1 MVTAV
6 DGLDRFRVRAAAWL
20 DQNMPV
26 APPAWTARTAM
37 ASDEHDRF
45 SRQRMLQR
53 RLYDGGFAGLSFPV
67 AYGGQGLEPGYQR
80 AFAEEAI
87 GYEMPIRFSMP
98 TLGIIGATLLEF
110 GTEEQKRRHLPAMLS
125 GAELWVQFLSEPG
138 CGSDL
143 AGAVTTAIRDGDSWI
158 VRGSKVWSSA
168 AYGCDYA
175 LLLARTDWEVPKH
188 QGLTMFIVPTDAPGL
203 ELRRIRQVDGSREFC
218 EEFFDDVMLPV
229 DAVVGGVN
237 DGWTVAAR
245 LLAHERDSVGGG
257 SPYIGNVL
265 GHQAAVPPGP
275 RLAAEAIA
283 AGRGRDARA
292 RQLVGE
298 AHVLSTVATALVG
311 RIAAGT
317 GSDGYRGPAGA
328 VLKLYRGTTAM
339 RLATIGLELGGPAA
353 VVGSPTTGTEFLMRQ
368 SASLAGGSN
377 EMQRNLIAERLLGM
391 PREYAPDR
399 GVPFSQVRRSVT
411 PDGRPEGGSDG

>member
-1 MVTAV
+1 MTAET
-6 DGLDRFRVRAAAWL
+6 LDDFRPRAARWL
-20 DQNMPV
+20 AENMPV
-26 APPAWTARTAM
+26 APPGWTARGAM
-37 ASDEHDRF
+37 ASDEVDRF

-53 RLYDGGFAGLSFPV
+53 RLYDGGFAGLSFPS
-67 AYGGQGLEPGYQR
+67 AYGGHGLAPEFQR
-80 AFAEEAI
+80 AFADEAV

-110 GTEEQKRRHLPAMLS
+110 GTEEQKRRHLPAMLR
-125 GAELWVQFLSEPG
+125 GDELWVQFLSEPS

-143 AGAVTTAIRDGDSWI
+143 AGAITTAARDGDTWV

-175 LLLARTDWEVPKH
+175 LLLARTDWDVPKH

-218 EEFFDDVMLPV
+218 EEFFDDVSLPA

-245 LLAHERDSVGGG
+245 LLSHERDSVGGG

-265 GHQAAVPPGP
+265 GHQAALAPGP
-275 RLAAEAIA
+275 RLAAAAVA
-283 AGRGRDARA
+283 AGRGEDRRA
-292 RQLVGE
+292 RQLVAE
-298 AHVLSTVATALVG
+298 AHVLSCVATALVS
-311 RIAAGT
+311 RIASSGA
-317 GSDGYRGPAGA
+317 RGPAGA
-328 VLKLYRGTTAM
+328 VLKLYRGTSAM
-339 RLATIGLELGGPAA
+339 RVATIGLELAGPAG
-353 VVGSPTTGTEFLMRQ
+353 VVGTSAAGTTTAGTTTAGTEYLMRQ
-368 SASLAGGSN
+368 SGSLAGGSN

-391 PREYAPDR
+391 PREHAPDR
-399 GVPFSQVRRSVT
+399 GVPFSHVRRS
-411 PDGRPEGGSDG
+411 G

>member
-1 MVTAV
+1 MTPP
-6 DGLDRFRVRAAAWL
+6 LDAFRARAAAWL
-20 DQNMPV
+20 AANMPV
-26 APPAWTARTAM
+26 APPGWTARAAM
-37 ASDEHDRF
+37 ASDEVDRF
-45 SRQRMLQR
+45 SRQRGLQR
-53 RLYDGGFAGLSFPV
+53 RLHDGGFAGLSFPV
-67 AYGGQGLEPGYQR
+67 AYGGHGLDPEFQR
-80 AFAEEAI
+80 AFTDEAI

-110 GTEEQKRRHLPAMLS
+110 GTEEQKRRHLPAMLR
-125 GAELWVQFLSEPG
+125 GDELWVQFLSEPG

-143 AGAVTTAIRDGDSWI
+143 AGAVTTATRDGDTWI

-175 LLLARTDWEVPKH
+175 LLLARTDWDVPKH

-203 ELRRIRQVDGSREFC
+203 DLRRIRQVDGSREFC
-218 EEFFDDVMLPV
+218 EEFFDDVALPA
-229 DAVVGGVN
+229 DAVVGGVS

-245 LLAHERDSVGGG
+245 LLSHERDSVGGG

-275 RLAAEAIA
+275 RLAADAVA
-283 AGRGRDARA
+283 AGRGGEGRA

-298 AHVLSTVATALVG
+298 AHVLSSVATALVD
-311 RIAAGT
+311 RIAASGV
-317 GSDGYRGPAGA
+317 RGPAGA
-328 VLKLYRGTTAM
+328 VLKLYRGTSAM
-339 RLATIGLELGGPAA
+339 RIATIGLELAGSAG
-353 VVGSPTTGTEFLMRQ
+353 VVGATAPGSEYLMRQ
-368 SASLAGGSN
+368 GGSLAGGSN

-399 GVPFSQVRRSVT
+399 GVPFSEVRRS
-411 PDGRPEGGSDG
+411 G

>member
-1 MVTAV
+1 MTAPA
-6 DGLDRFRVRAAAWL
+6 GELDRFRARAAGWL
-20 DQNMPV
+20 AGNMPP
-26 APPAWTARTAM
+26 APPGWTARAAM
-37 ASDEHDRF
+37 ASDEVDRF

-53 RLYDGGFAGLSFPV
+53 RLFEGGFAGVSFPR
-67 AYGGQGLEPGYQR
+67 AYGGHGLAPEFQR
-80 AFAEEAI
+80 AFADEAI
-87 GYEMPIRFSMP
+87 GYEMPVRFSMP

-110 GTEEQKRRHLPAMLS
+110 GTEEQKRRHLPAMLR
-125 GAELWVQFLSEPG
+125 GDELWVQFLSEPS

-143 AGAVTTAIRDGDSWI
+143 AGAVTTAVRDGDTWI

-175 LLLARTDWEVPKH
+175 LLLARTDWDVPKH

-203 ELRRIRQVDGSREFC
+203 DLRRIRQVDGSREFC
-218 EEFFDDVMLPV
+218 EEFFDDVALPAE
-229 DAVVGGVN
+229 AVVGGVN

-245 LLAHERDSVGGG
+245 LLSHERDSVGGG

-275 RLAAEAIA
+275 RLAAAAVA
-283 AGRGRDARA
+283 AGWAGDGRA

-317 GSDGYRGPAGA
+317 RAGAYRGPAGA
-328 VLKLYRGTTAM
+328 VLKLYRATSAM
-339 RLATIGLELGGPAA
+339 RVATIGLELAGPAGVIGPSNA
-353 VVGSPTTGTEFLMRQ
+353 GVEFLMRQ
-368 SASLAGGSN
+368 SGSLAGGSN

-391 PREYAPDR
+391 PSEYAPDR
-399 GVPFSQVRRSVT
+399 GVPFSQVRRS
-411 PDGRPEGGSDG
+411 G

>member
-1 MVTAV
+1 MEDLGA
-6 DGLDRFRVRAAAWL
+6 FRVRAAAWL
-20 DQNMPV
+20 AANMPV
-26 APPAWTARTAM
+26 APPGWTARAAM

-53 RLYDGGFAGLSFPV
+53 RLFDGGFAGLSFPV
-67 AYGGQGLEPGYQR
+67 AYGGEGLPPDYQR
-80 AFAEEAI
+80 AFADEAV

-110 GTEEQKRRHLPAMLS
+110 GTEEQKRAHLPAMLR
-125 GAELWVQFLSEPG
+125 GDELWVQFLSEPS

-143 AGAVTTAIRDGDSWI
+143 AGAVTTATRDGDAWI

-175 LLLARTDWEVPKH
+175 MLLTRTDWDVPKH
-188 QGLTMFIVPTDAPGL
+188 QGLTMFMIPTGAAGVD
-203 ELRRIRQVDGSREFC
+203 LRRIRQVDGSREFC
-218 EEFFDDVMLPV
+218 EEFFDDVVLPA

-245 LLAHERDSVGGG
+245 LLSHERDSVGGG

-265 GHQAAVPPGP
+265 GHQAAVSPGA
-275 RLAAEAIA
+275 RLAAQAMA
-283 AGRGRDARA
+283 AGRGDEPRA
-292 RQLVGE
+292 RQLAAQ
-298 AHVLSTVATALVG
+298 AHVLSTVATGLVE
-311 RIAAGT
+311 RIAAGSRA
-317 GSDGYRGPAGA
+317 GAYPGPAGA
-328 VLKLYRGTTAM
+328 VLKLYRGTSAM
-339 RLATIGLELGGPAA
+339 RIATLGIELGEADA
-353 VVGSPTTGTEFLMRQ
+353 VVGDPAAGVEFLMRQ
-368 SASLAGGSN
+368 AQSLAGGSN

-399 GVPFSQVRRSVT
+399 GVPFSEVRRGVS
-411 PDGRPEGGSDG
+411 GG